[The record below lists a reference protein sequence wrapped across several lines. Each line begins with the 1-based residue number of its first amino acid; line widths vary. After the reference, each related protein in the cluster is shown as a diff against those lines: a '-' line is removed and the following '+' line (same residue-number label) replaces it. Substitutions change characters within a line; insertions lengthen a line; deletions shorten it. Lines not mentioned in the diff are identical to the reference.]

1 MHLEHLPDE
10 FEECIELYLAI
21 WQLFSNQTFS
31 PDTLIQRL
39 IDHDYAIE
47 YITGDNEPQKQL
59 NLLAAAGLV
68 SQLDEDQYRIRCP
81 PNQGLEYWKDQQSS
95 HIESIYQYIQRH
107 QEERNTASE
116 NRLQRH
122 GATFE
127 SVFLT
132 EQTDLSQLTA
142 AVDDALED
150 ASTVTG
156 VVLRSPAELAH
167 HVQQLAD
174 QLCDRE
180 HIASDNRGPLE
191 KTTADVVGEHKDD
204 LEYRLYLQ
212 EKN

>member
-1 MHLEHLPDE
+1 MHLEHFPDE
-10 FEECIELYLAI
+10 FEDCIELYLAI
-21 WQLFSNQTFS
+21 WQLFSDQSFS

-39 IDHDYAIE
+39 IDHNYAIE
-47 YITGDNEPQKQL
+47 YIRDDDEPQKHL

-68 SQLDEDQYRIRCP
+68 SRLDEEQYRIRCP
-81 PNQGLEYWKDQQSS
+81 PDQGLEYWKDQQIS
-95 HIESIYQYIQRH
+95 HIESIYQYIEHH
-107 QEERNTASE
+107 QEKQNTPSE
-116 NRLQRH
+116 DRLQRH

-132 EQTDLSQLTA
+132 ERTDLSQLTA
-142 AVDDALED
+142 AVDNALENT
-150 ASTVTG
+150 STVTG

-174 QLCDRE
+174 HLCDRE
-180 HIASDNRGPLE
+180 HMASVSRDPLE

-212 EKN
+212 GKD

>member
-1 MHLEHLPDE
+1 MQLEHLPDE
-10 FEECIELYLAI
+10 FEDCIELYLAI
-21 WQLFSNQTFS
+21 WQLFSDQIFS
-31 PDTLIQRL
+31 PDTLIERL

-47 YITGDNEPQKQL
+47 YIRGDDMPQKQL

-68 SQLDEDQYRIRCP
+68 SQLDENQYRIRCP
-81 PNQGLEYWKDQQSS
+81 PDQELEYWQDQQSS
-95 HIESIYQYIQRH
+95 HIESIYQYIQR
-107 QEERNTASE
+107 QQDERNTAAE
-116 NRLQRH
+116 NRLQRY

-132 EQTDLSQLTA
+132 ERTDLSQLTA
-142 AVDDALED
+142 AVDDALENT
-150 ASTVTG
+150 STVTG

-174 QLCDRE
+174 HLCDHE
-180 HIASDNRGPLE
+180 HMNSINRDPLE

-212 EKN
+212 GKD

>member
-10 FEECIELYLAI
+10 FEDCIELYLAI
-21 WQLFSNQTFS
+21 WQLFSNQIFS
-31 PDTLIQRL
+31 PNALVQRL

-47 YITGDNEPQKQL
+47 YITGDNEPRKQL

-81 PNQGLEYWKDQQSS
+81 PDQGLEYWKDQQIS
-95 HIESIYQYIQRH
+95 HIESIHQYVRHH

-132 EQTDLSQLTA
+132 EKTDLSQLTA

-150 ASTVTG
+150 TSTVTG

-174 QLCDRE
+174 QLCDHE
-180 HIASDNRGPLE
+180 HMDSVNRDPLE

-212 EKN
+212 EKE

>member
-1 MHLEHLPDE
+1 MQLEHLPDE
-10 FEECIELYLAI
+10 FEECVELYLAI
-21 WQLFSNQTFS
+21 WQLFSDQSFS

-39 IDHDYAIE
+39 IDHDCAIE
-47 YITGDNEPQKQL
+47 YITGNDEPQKQL

-68 SQLDEDQYRIRCP
+68 NQLDGDQYRIRCP
-81 PNQGLEYWKDQQSS
+81 PDQGLEYWKDQQIS

-122 GATFE
+122 GATFK

-132 EQTDLSQLTA
+132 EQTELSQLTA
-142 AVDDALED
+142 AVDEALEE
-150 ASTVTG
+150 TPNVTG

-174 QLCDRE
+174 PLCDRE
-180 HIASDNRGPLE
+180 YMASVTGGPLE

-212 EKN
+212 ERN